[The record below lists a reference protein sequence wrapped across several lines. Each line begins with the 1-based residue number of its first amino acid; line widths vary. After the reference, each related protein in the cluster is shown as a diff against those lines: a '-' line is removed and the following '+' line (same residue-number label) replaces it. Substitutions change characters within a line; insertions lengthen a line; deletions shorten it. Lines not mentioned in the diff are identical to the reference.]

1 MTWHVIMHKTISEYY
16 LWQRIE
22 ITKYQTIKH
31 GKICYIYRIKAHQWI
46 NWSEGI
52 LGEEIIM
59 AMLHKS
65 A

>member
-1 MTWHVIMHKTISEYY
+1 MQLCIGLFQSIIYDRGK
-16 LWQRIE
+16 LE
-22 ITKYQTIKH
+22 ITKYQTIKR